1 MRAQQRVGGGKLD
14 VRDDDTD
21 EGRYSREVGDEVEN
35 IDDQR
40 ELLAGNGG
48 LLRRVGSWSRHGR
61 ASPRMRAIVA
71 RSSLQR
77 QGADAVTVVRR
88 RSLRP
93 QPRPI
98 DARDSEHRW
107 RLY

>member
-1 MRAQQRVGGGKLD
+1 MRAQQRIGGGKLD
-14 VRDDDTD
+14 VRNDDPD
-21 EGRYSREVGDEVEN
+21 EGRYSREVGDEVED

-48 LLRRVGSWSRHGR
+48 LLRRIGSWSRHGR
-61 ASPRMRAIVA
+61 ASPRMTGPSWHGH
-71 RSSLQR
+71 RSN
-77 QGADAVTVVRR
+77 GKA
-88 RSLRP
+88 
-93 QPRPI
+93 QPPSRGPTSQFDPS